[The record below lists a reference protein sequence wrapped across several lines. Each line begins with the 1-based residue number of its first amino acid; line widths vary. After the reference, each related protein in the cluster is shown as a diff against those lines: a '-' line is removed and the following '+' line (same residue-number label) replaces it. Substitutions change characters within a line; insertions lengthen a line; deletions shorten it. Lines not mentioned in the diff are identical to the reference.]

1 MVAKKTTKKTTR
13 KPAKKSARKKT
24 TKQAAKKTIKKK
36 STARKPRKTTKK
48 KATVKRRPPKK
59 GTTRANRIRSSK
71 FGVYITEQ
79 QSGKTIQIPVN
90 PESLSFTRESDD
102 TSQKVI
108 KLGEINQLGL
118 RKLTSIQIDSFLPK
132 HKAPYTVGQW
142 HDPQYYIDFF
152 NDLQE
157 GKKKIRVTVT
167 STKITFLMTVSSFKH
182 GFDNGY
188 ADDPTYSI
196 VFKQYVPFS
205 YSEVK
210 KRKKPKGK
218 SVTKKAK
225 KKRSSKAG
233 KITRGTTVIVTG
245 TAYHKSTGGGKA
257 KSLKKA
263 KRKITLV
270 SVGKKYPYRVKEGW
284 VAKKSVKKA

>member
-1 MVAKKTTKKTTR
+1 MVVKKTTKK
-13 KPAKKSARKKT
+13 PAKKAARKT
-24 TKQAAKKTIKKK
+24 TKKR
-36 STARKPRKTTKK
+36 STARKPRKAIKK
-48 KATVKRRPPKK
+48 PATVKKKRPKN
-59 GTTRANRIRSSK
+59 GTTRKNRIRSSK

-79 QSGKTIQIPVN
+79 QSGKTVQIPVN

-118 RKLTSIQIDSFLPK
+118 RKLTSIQIDRFLPK
-132 HKAPYTVGQW
+132 YKAPYTVGKW

-182 GFDNGY
+182 GFEQGY

-196 VFKQYVPFS
+196 IFKQYVLYT
-205 YSEVK
+205 YSEIK

-218 SVTKKAK
+218 SVTKKSK
-225 KKRSSKAG
+225 KKRSSKAS

-245 TAYHKSTGGGKA
+245 TAYHKSTGGGKS

-263 KRKITLV
+263 KRRITLV

-284 VAKKSVKKA
+284 VAKSSVKKA